1 MKQVMCALY
10 DSKAEIF
17 GNPFFADN
25 VNLARRIFG
34 DAVLKPGTVLH
45 DHPEDFFLYQVAVWN
60 PQQGIVE
67 PCKPVSVASA
77 IDFVKKGE

>member
-10 DSKAEIF
+10 DSKAEVF

-34 DAVLKPGTVLH
+34 DAVMKSGTVLS
-45 DHPEDFFLYQVAVWN
+45 DHPEDFFLYQVAVWD
-60 PQQGIVE
+60 PQKGIVE
-67 PCKPVSVASA
+67 PCKPVSVAA
-77 IDFVKKGE
+77 AVDFVKKGE